1 MKIGILSDTHDHRAN
16 TLAALAI
23 FRAEGVSQLLHCG
36 DITTPGLVAVFAG
49 WPITFVTGNMDRQ
62 LAELADAA
70 RAIGAMPPR
79 EQVSLTL
86 DGHPIALLHGHHDE
100 VLQNL
105 VEAQTHRY
113 VLHGHT
119 HQRRDDRVGQ
129 TRVINPGAV
138 GGTRRGPRSVAV
150 LDVAND
156 DLRFIEIEEKG

>member
-1 MKIGILSDTHDHRAN
+1 MKIGILSDTHDHQAN

-36 DITTPGLVAVFAG
+36 DITTPGFVGVFAG
-49 WPITFVTGNMDRQ
+49 WTITFVSGNMDRQ

-70 RAIGAMPPR
+70 RAIGATPPR

-86 DGHPIALLHGHHDE
+86 DGHPIAMMHGHHDE

-105 VEAQTHRY
+105 IEAQTYRY

-119 HQRRDDRVGQ
+119 HARRDDRIGQ
-129 TRVINPGAV
+129 TRVINPGAL
-138 GGTRRGPRSVAV
+138 GSTRRGPRSVAV
-150 LDVAND
+150 LDLAGD
-156 DLRFIEIEEKG
+156 HLRFAEIEET